1 MLAIFDTEG
10 VLIDGEFL
18 PELAKVVG
26 KEEKIWEITK
36 KGISGEIEWEKGLI
50 ERINELKGVS
60 YDDCKRVSDDM
71 PIMEGAK
78 EVNSPVI
85 VQASAGARKYAG
97 PRFIKSM
104 MEAAVEEFPEIPI
117 VMHQDHGGSPKDCKV
132 CIDLGFSSVMMDGS
146 LRLNHNK
153 NSRWYSTSLRPFRLM
168 VVLLGPILKVFLRA
182 QMCTFVS
189 QALFVPL
196 MANSFACSCVKTVG
210 AKIHS

>member
-26 KEEKIWEITK
+26 KEEEIWEITK

-78 EVNSPVI
+78 ETFDELRKLGFKTLTVSGGPDILIDRIKEELQIDYAFSNKLIFGEEKLQGVDVI
-85 VQASAGARKYAG
+85 VGSDKT
-97 PRFIKSM
+97 
-104 MEAAVEEFPEIPI
+104 IPI
-117 VMHQDHGGSPKDCKV
+117 KDTIEMMKKQKEDIV
-132 CIDLGFSSVMMDGS
+132 ITVDGANDIKLFDLAG
-146 LRLNHNK
+146 LRISFNGTELINEKSDSIVNKKDLREIIPIIKEKFNLN
-153 NSRWYSTSLRPFRLM
+153 
-168 VVLLGPILKVFLRA
+168 
-182 QMCTFVS
+182 
-189 QALFVPL
+189 
-196 MANSFACSCVKTVG
+196 
-210 AKIHS
+210 

>member
-26 KEEKIWEITK
+26 KEEEIWEITK

-78 EVNSPVI
+78 ETFDELRRLGFKTLTVSGGPDILIDRIKEELQIDYAFSNKLIFGEGKLQGVDVI
-85 VQASAGARKYAG
+85 VGSDKT
-97 PRFIKSM
+97 
-104 MEAAVEEFPEIPI
+104 IPI
-117 VMHQDHGGSPKDCKV
+117 KDTIKMMKKQKEDIV
-132 CIDLGFSSVMMDGS
+132 ITVDGANDIKLFDVAGLRISFNGTELINEKSDSIVNKKDLREIIPIIKEKFN
-146 LRLNHNK
+146 LN
-153 NSRWYSTSLRPFRLM
+153 
-168 VVLLGPILKVFLRA
+168 
-182 QMCTFVS
+182 
-189 QALFVPL
+189 
-196 MANSFACSCVKTVG
+196 
-210 AKIHS
+210 

>member
-26 KEEKIWEITK
+26 KEEEIWEITK

-78 EVNSPVI
+78 ETFDELRKLGFKTLTVSGGPDILIDRIKEELQIDYAFSNKLIFGEGKLQGVDVI
-85 VQASAGARKYAG
+85 VGSDKT
-97 PRFIKSM
+97 
-104 MEAAVEEFPEIPI
+104 IPI
-117 VMHQDHGGSPKDCKV
+117 KDTIKMMKKQKEDIV
-132 CIDLGFSSVMMDGS
+132 ITVDGANDIKLFDVAGLRISFNGTELINEKSDSIVNKKDLREIMPIIKDKFN
-146 LRLNHNK
+146 LN
-153 NSRWYSTSLRPFRLM
+153 
-168 VVLLGPILKVFLRA
+168 
-182 QMCTFVS
+182 
-189 QALFVPL
+189 
-196 MANSFACSCVKTVG
+196 
-210 AKIHS
+210 

>member
-26 KEEKIWEITK
+26 KEEEIWKITK

-78 EVNSPVI
+78 ETFDELRKLGFKTLTVSGGPDILIDRIKEELQIDYAFSNKLIFGDEKLQGVDVI
-85 VQASAGARKYAG
+85 VGSDKT
-97 PRFIKSM
+97 
-104 MEAAVEEFPEIPI
+104 IPI
-117 VMHQDHGGSPKDCKV
+117 KDTIKMMKKQKEDIV
-132 CIDLGFSSVMMDGS
+132 ITVDGANDIKLFDVAGLGISFNGTELINEKSDSIVNKKDLREIIPIIKEKFN
-146 LRLNHNK
+146 LN
-153 NSRWYSTSLRPFRLM
+153 
-168 VVLLGPILKVFLRA
+168 
-182 QMCTFVS
+182 
-189 QALFVPL
+189 
-196 MANSFACSCVKTVG
+196 
-210 AKIHS
+210 

>member
-60 YDDCKRVSDDM
+60 YDECKRVSDGM

-78 EVNSPVI
+78 ETFDELRKLGFKTLTVSGGPDILIDRIKDELQIDYAFSNKLIFGEEKLQGVDVI
-85 VQASAGARKYAG
+85 VGSDKT
-97 PRFIKSM
+97 
-104 MEAAVEEFPEIPI
+104 IPI
-117 VMHQDHGGSPKDCKV
+117 KDTIEMMKKQKEDIV
-132 CIDLGFSSVMMDGS
+132 ITVDGANDIKLFDLAG
-146 LRLNHNK
+146 LRISFNGTELINEKSDSIVNKKDLREIIPIIKEKFNLN
-153 NSRWYSTSLRPFRLM
+153 
-168 VVLLGPILKVFLRA
+168 
-182 QMCTFVS
+182 
-189 QALFVPL
+189 
-196 MANSFACSCVKTVG
+196 
-210 AKIHS
+210 

>member
-26 KEEKIWEITK
+26 KEEEIWEITK

-78 EVNSPVI
+78 ETFDELRKLGFKTLTVSGGPDILIDRIKEELQIDYAFSNKLIFSEEKLQGVDII
-85 VQASAGARKYAG
+85 VGSDKT
-97 PRFIKSM
+97 
-104 MEAAVEEFPEIPI
+104 IPI
-117 VMHQDHGGSPKDCKV
+117 KDTIEMMKKQKEDIV
-132 CIDLGFSSVMMDGS
+132 ITVDGANDIKLFDLAG
-146 LRLNHNK
+146 LRISFNGTELINEKSDSIVNKKDLREIMPIIKDKFNLN
-153 NSRWYSTSLRPFRLM
+153 
-168 VVLLGPILKVFLRA
+168 
-182 QMCTFVS
+182 
-189 QALFVPL
+189 
-196 MANSFACSCVKTVG
+196 
-210 AKIHS
+210 

>member
-26 KEEKIWEITK
+26 KEEEIWEITK

-78 EVNSPVI
+78 ETFDELRKLGFKTLTVSGGPDILIDRIKEELQIDYAFSNKLIFNEEKLQGVDII
-85 VQASAGARKYAG
+85 VGSDKT
-97 PRFIKSM
+97 
-104 MEAAVEEFPEIPI
+104 IPI
-117 VMHQDHGGSPKDCKV
+117 KDTIKMMKKQKEDIV
-132 CIDLGFSSVMMDGS
+132 ITVDGANDIKLFDVAGLRISFNGTELINEKSDSIVNKKDLREIIPIIKEKFN
-146 LRLNHNK
+146 LN
-153 NSRWYSTSLRPFRLM
+153 
-168 VVLLGPILKVFLRA
+168 
-182 QMCTFVS
+182 
-189 QALFVPL
+189 
-196 MANSFACSCVKTVG
+196 
-210 AKIHS
+210 

>member
-26 KEEKIWEITK
+26 KEEEIWEITR

-78 EVNSPVI
+78 ETFDELRRLGFKTLTVSGGPDILIDRIKEELQIDYAFSNKLIFGEGKLQGVDVIVGSDKTIPIKDTIKMMKKQKEDIVITVDGANDIKLFDVAGLRISFNGTELINEKSDSIVNKKDLREIIPVI
-85 VQASAGARKYAG
+85 KEK
-97 PRFIKSM
+97 FN
-104 MEAAVEEFPEIPI
+104 
-117 VMHQDHGGSPKDCKV
+117 
-132 CIDLGFSSVMMDGS
+132 
-146 LRLNHNK
+146 LN
-153 NSRWYSTSLRPFRLM
+153 
-168 VVLLGPILKVFLRA
+168 
-182 QMCTFVS
+182 
-189 QALFVPL
+189 
-196 MANSFACSCVKTVG
+196 
-210 AKIHS
+210 

>member
-26 KEEKIWEITK
+26 KEEEIWEITK

-78 EVNSPVI
+78 ETFDELRKLGFKTLTVSGGPDILINRIKEELQIDYAFSNKLIFGDEKLQGVDVI
-85 VQASAGARKYAG
+85 VGSDKT
-97 PRFIKSM
+97 
-104 MEAAVEEFPEIPI
+104 IPI
-117 VMHQDHGGSPKDCKV
+117 KDTIKMMKKQKEDIV
-132 CIDLGFSSVMMDGS
+132 ITVDGANDIKLFDVAGLRISFNGTELINEKSDSIVNKKDLREIIPIIKEKFN
-146 LRLNHNK
+146 LN
-153 NSRWYSTSLRPFRLM
+153 
-168 VVLLGPILKVFLRA
+168 
-182 QMCTFVS
+182 
-189 QALFVPL
+189 
-196 MANSFACSCVKTVG
+196 
-210 AKIHS
+210 

>member
-26 KEEKIWEITK
+26 KEEEIWEITK

-78 EVNSPVI
+78 ETFDELRKLGFKTLTVSGGPDILIDRIKEELQIDYAFSNKLIFGDEKLQGVDVI
-85 VQASAGARKYAG
+85 VGSDKT
-97 PRFIKSM
+97 
-104 MEAAVEEFPEIPI
+104 IPI
-117 VMHQDHGGSPKDCKV
+117 KDTIKMMKKQKEDIV
-132 CIDLGFSSVMMDGS
+132 ITVDGANDIKLFDVAGLRISFNGTELINEKSDSIVNKKDLREIIPIIKEKFN
-146 LRLNHNK
+146 LN
-153 NSRWYSTSLRPFRLM
+153 
-168 VVLLGPILKVFLRA
+168 
-182 QMCTFVS
+182 
-189 QALFVPL
+189 
-196 MANSFACSCVKTVG
+196 
-210 AKIHS
+210 

>member
-26 KEEKIWEITK
+26 KEEEIWEITK

-78 EVNSPVI
+78 ETFDELRRLGFKTLTVSGGPDILIDRIKEELQIDYAFSNKLIFGDEKLQGVDVI
-85 VQASAGARKYAG
+85 VGSDKT
-97 PRFIKSM
+97 
-104 MEAAVEEFPEIPI
+104 IPI
-117 VMHQDHGGSPKDCKV
+117 KDTIKMMKKQKEDIV
-132 CIDLGFSSVMMDGS
+132 ITVDGANDIKLFDLAG
-146 LRLNHNK
+146 LRISFNGTELINERSDSIVNKKDLREIMPIIKDKFNLN
-153 NSRWYSTSLRPFRLM
+153 
-168 VVLLGPILKVFLRA
+168 
-182 QMCTFVS
+182 
-189 QALFVPL
+189 
-196 MANSFACSCVKTVG
+196 
-210 AKIHS
+210 

>member
-26 KEEKIWEITK
+26 KEEEIWEITK

-78 EVNSPVI
+78 ETFDELRRLGFKTLTVSGGPDILIDRIKEELQIDYAFSNKLIFGDEKLQGVDVI
-85 VQASAGARKYAG
+85 VGSDKT
-97 PRFIKSM
+97 
-104 MEAAVEEFPEIPI
+104 IPI
-117 VMHQDHGGSPKDCKV
+117 KDTIKMMKKQKEDIV
-132 CIDLGFSSVMMDGS
+132 ITVDGANDIKLFDVAGLGISFNGTELINEKSDSIVNKKDLREIIPIIKEKFN
-146 LRLNHNK
+146 LN
-153 NSRWYSTSLRPFRLM
+153 
-168 VVLLGPILKVFLRA
+168 
-182 QMCTFVS
+182 
-189 QALFVPL
+189 
-196 MANSFACSCVKTVG
+196 
-210 AKIHS
+210 

>member
-60 YDDCKRVSDDM
+60 YNDCKRVSDDM

-78 EVNSPVI
+78 ETFDELRKLGFKTLTVSGGPDILIDRIKDELQIDYAFSNKLIFGEEKLQGVDVI
-85 VQASAGARKYAG
+85 VGSDKT
-97 PRFIKSM
+97 
-104 MEAAVEEFPEIPI
+104 IPI
-117 VMHQDHGGSPKDCKV
+117 KDTIEMMKKQKEDIV
-132 CIDLGFSSVMMDGS
+132 ITVDGANDIKLFDLAG
-146 LRLNHNK
+146 LRISFNGTELINEKSDSIVNKKDLREIIPIIKEKFNLN
-153 NSRWYSTSLRPFRLM
+153 
-168 VVLLGPILKVFLRA
+168 
-182 QMCTFVS
+182 
-189 QALFVPL
+189 
-196 MANSFACSCVKTVG
+196 
-210 AKIHS
+210 

>member
-26 KEEKIWEITK
+26 KEEEIWEITK

-78 EVNSPVI
+78 ETFDELRKLGFKTLTVSGGPDILIDRIKEELQIDYAFSNKLIFGEGKLQGVDVI
-85 VQASAGARKYAG
+85 VGSDKT
-97 PRFIKSM
+97 
-104 MEAAVEEFPEIPI
+104 IPI
-117 VMHQDHGGSPKDCKV
+117 KDTIKMMKKQKV
-132 CIDLGFSSVMMDGS
+132 DIVITVDGANDIKLFDVAGLRISFNGTELINEKSDSIVNKKDLREIIPIIKEKFN
-146 LRLNHNK
+146 LN
-153 NSRWYSTSLRPFRLM
+153 
-168 VVLLGPILKVFLRA
+168 
-182 QMCTFVS
+182 
-189 QALFVPL
+189 
-196 MANSFACSCVKTVG
+196 
-210 AKIHS
+210 

>member
-26 KEEKIWEITK
+26 KEEEIWEITK

-78 EVNSPVI
+78 ETFDELRRLGFKTLTVSGGPDILIDRIKEELQIDYAFSNKLIFNEEKLQGVDII
-85 VQASAGARKYAG
+85 VGSDKT
-97 PRFIKSM
+97 
-104 MEAAVEEFPEIPI
+104 IPI
-117 VMHQDHGGSPKDCKV
+117 KDTIEMMKKQKEDIV
-132 CIDLGFSSVMMDGS
+132 ITVDGANDIKLFDLAG
-146 LRLNHNK
+146 LRISFNGTELINEKSDSIVNKKDLREIIPIIKEKFNLN
-153 NSRWYSTSLRPFRLM
+153 
-168 VVLLGPILKVFLRA
+168 
-182 QMCTFVS
+182 
-189 QALFVPL
+189 
-196 MANSFACSCVKTVG
+196 
-210 AKIHS
+210 

>member
-26 KEEKIWEITK
+26 KEEEIWEITK

-78 EVNSPVI
+78 ETFDELRKLGFKTLTVSGGPDILINRIKEELQIDYAFSNKLIFSEEKLQGVDII
-85 VQASAGARKYAG
+85 VGSDKT
-97 PRFIKSM
+97 
-104 MEAAVEEFPEIPI
+104 IPI
-117 VMHQDHGGSPKDCKV
+117 KDTIKMMKKQKEDIV
-132 CIDLGFSSVMMDGS
+132 ITVDGANDIKLFDVAGLRISFNGTELINEKSDSIVNKKDLREIMPIIKDKFN
-146 LRLNHNK
+146 LN
-153 NSRWYSTSLRPFRLM
+153 
-168 VVLLGPILKVFLRA
+168 
-182 QMCTFVS
+182 
-189 QALFVPL
+189 
-196 MANSFACSCVKTVG
+196 
-210 AKIHS
+210 

>member
-26 KEEKIWEITK
+26 KEEEIWEITK

-78 EVNSPVI
+78 ETFDELRRLGFKTLTVSGGPDILIDRIKEELQIDYAFSNKLIFGDEKLQGVDVI
-85 VQASAGARKYAG
+85 VGSDKT
-97 PRFIKSM
+97 
-104 MEAAVEEFPEIPI
+104 IPI
-117 VMHQDHGGSPKDCKV
+117 KDTIKMMKKQKEDIV
-132 CIDLGFSSVMMDGS
+132 ITVDGANDIKLFDLAG
-146 LRLNHNK
+146 LRISFNGTELINEKSDSIVNKKDLREIIPIIKEKFNLN
-153 NSRWYSTSLRPFRLM
+153 
-168 VVLLGPILKVFLRA
+168 
-182 QMCTFVS
+182 
-189 QALFVPL
+189 
-196 MANSFACSCVKTVG
+196 
-210 AKIHS
+210 

>member
-26 KEEKIWEITK
+26 KEEEYWDITK

-78 EVNSPVI
+78 ETFDELRKLGFKTLTVSGGPDILIDRIKEELQIDYAFSNKLIFGDEKLQGVDVI
-85 VQASAGARKYAG
+85 VGSDKT
-97 PRFIKSM
+97 
-104 MEAAVEEFPEIPI
+104 IPI
-117 VMHQDHGGSPKDCKV
+117 KDTIKMMKKQKEDIV
-132 CIDLGFSSVMMDGS
+132 ITVDGANDIKLFDVAGLRISFNGTELINEKSDSIVNKKDLREIIPIIKEKFN
-146 LRLNHNK
+146 LN
-153 NSRWYSTSLRPFRLM
+153 
-168 VVLLGPILKVFLRA
+168 
-182 QMCTFVS
+182 
-189 QALFVPL
+189 
-196 MANSFACSCVKTVG
+196 
-210 AKIHS
+210 